1 MILACHN
8 LNKAFGE
15 HTIVCDGSFHI
26 EDREKAALVGIN
38 GAGKSTIL
46 KMIIGEEPLDGGD
59 VILAKGKTLGYL
71 AQRQDLTSGNTIY
84 EEVKSAK
91 ADIFAM
97 EAQIRSIEHE
107 LKHLEGEELQSR
119 LETYNRL
126 QSEFDARNGYACES
140 EITGVLKGLGF
151 TEDDFNKQTDTLSGG
166 QKTRVSLGKLLLTSP
181 DILLLDEPTNHLD
194 LNSIAWLETY
204 LINYSGAVFI
214 VSHDRYFLNR
224 VVTKVVEIDNAQ
236 VRMYL
241 GNYKDY
247 AMKKQQIRDAQ
258 LKEYMNQQR
267 EIKHQE
273 EVIEKFS
280 KFGSPYIGHP
290 NNKLPGI
297 EMNSGSLGHG
307 LPVCVGM
314 ALAGKKDN
322 RDYRVYTVM
331 GDGELAEGSVWEG
344 FMAGH
349 QYKLDNLCAVID
361 RNRLQISGNT
371 EDVMGHDDLHER
383 IRSFGW
389 HVIDVKDGNDIDQL
403 NAAFEEAKTVKG
415 KPTAVIANTVKGC
428 GSSVMENKAN
438 WHHKVPTQEEYDQII
453 ADFAARKEAALHE

>member
-1 MILACHN
+1 MEN
-8 LNKAFGE
+8 LKAKSFDLRKD
-15 HTIVCDGSFHI
+15 TVDIIV
-26 EDREKAALVGIN
+26 
-38 GAGKSTIL
+38 AGKGGHI
-46 KMIIGEEPLDGGD
+46 GGD
-59 VILAKGKTLGYL
+59 MSVIDTLMSLYFCQMNISPENMDDPDRDRFVLSKGHSVEAYYAVLAAKG
-71 AQRQDLTSGNTIY
+71 
-84 EEVKSAK
+84 
-91 ADIFAM
+91 F
-97 EAQIRSIEHE
+97 
-107 LKHLEGEELQSR
+107 
-119 LETYNRL
+119 
-126 QSEFDARNGYACES
+126 
-140 EITGVLKGLGF
+140 
-151 TEDDFNKQTDTLSGG
+151 
-166 QKTRVSLGKLLLTSP
+166 
-181 DILLLDEPTNHLD
+181 LD
-194 LNSIAWLETY
+194 LE
-204 LINYSGAVFI
+204 
-214 VSHDRYFLNR
+214 D
-224 VVTKVVEIDNAQ
+224 
-236 VRMYL
+236 
-241 GNYKDY
+241 
-247 AMKKQQIRDAQ
+247 
-258 LKEYMNQQR
+258 
-267 EIKHQE
+267 IKAH
-273 EVIEKFS
+273 FS
-280 KFGSPYIGHP
+280 KFGSKYIGHP

-438 WHHKVPTQEEYDQII
+438 WHHKVPTQEEYDQWRYNYPKS
-453 ADFAARKEAALHE
+453 AK